1 MQDFEEN
8 KQFVRRTSTEG
19 VNIPSSEIRRPQTPP
34 TRAPMQNTGNR
45 SGGQIN
51 TKVQN
56 GGVARPQSA
65 QMQNRTQPQG
75 QRQSAPRP
83 QNVRRPMYDVPK
95 RTPAI
100 KKQKEGGES
109 FLLNALIFVAML
121 VGLLAIGLL
130 FITTSLRST
139 AEKAPEAY
147 TVIYGDEDTTAPTLI
162 SGNSMYL
169 NMSSLAKF
177 LNFTVSGDK
186 NNLRYEAD
194 ETEYIE
200 FTVSSNSAVI
210 NGDGVVMSASVI
222 EDDEG
227 DIFIPADFVEEY
239 FFGLEISKDE
249 EKLTYT
255 ITREETNESTDEKPV
270 YEKITFKVKGSI
282 SIGNVTED
290 PDFGEIAPPT
300 FSTDLSEY
308 EEYMNPADR
317 DAFLILVNKTEH
329 IDSTYLPENLISVE
343 NTRKDRAKEQ
353 MVEYAAKAL
362 EAMFIELKAA
372 GYTDVSVTSAYRS
385 YNKQTSLFNTYLA
398 REMANNPALTEEEAR
413 NIVLTYSAYPGT
425 SEHQTGLC
433 CDMHNLS
440 SADVK
445 FAEKEAYTW
454 LKENCHNFGF
464 IIRFPE
470 DKTEITGYSF
480 EPWHYRYVGRFHA
493 TRMNKLGMCLEEY
506 IEYLEKADEN
516 E

>member
-8 KQFVRRTSTEG
+8 KQFVRRPPQES
-19 VNIPSSEIRRPQTPP
+19 VNIASGEIRRPQTPP
-34 TRAPMQNTGNR
+34 QSRAPMQNAANR
-45 SGGQIN
+45 SGQIN
-51 TKVQN
+51 TRPQN
-56 GGVARPQSA
+56 GGVARPQGV
-65 QMQNRTQPQG
+65 QMQGRPQPKVG
-75 QRQSAPRP
+75 QAAQRP
-83 QNVRRPMYDVPK
+83 QNVRRPMYEVPK
-95 RTPAI
+95 KTPAPKK
-100 KKQKEGGES
+100 KKQGGES
-109 FLLNALIFVAML
+109 VLLNALIFVAML

-139 AEKAPEAY
+139 PEKAPEAY
-147 TVIYGDEDTTAPTLI
+147 TVIYGDEDVTATALV
-162 SGNSMYL
+162 SGKTMYL
-169 NMSSLAKF
+169 NMSSLARF
-177 LNFTVSGDK
+177 LGFTVSGDK
-186 NNLRYEAD
+186 NSLRYEAD

-200 FTVSSNSAVI
+200 FTASSSSAVI
-210 NGDGVVMSASVI
+210 NGDGVVMSAPVI
-222 EDDEG
+222 EDENG
-227 DIFIPADFVEEY
+227 DIFIPSDFVEEY
-239 FFGLEISKDE
+239 FFGIEISKDE

-255 ITREETNESTDEKPV
+255 ISREETNESTDEKTV
-270 YEKITFKVKGSI
+270 YADITFKVKGSI
-282 SIGNVTED
+282 SIGSVTED

-300 FSTDLSEY
+300 FQKDLSAY

-353 MVEYAAKAL
+353 MTEYAAKAL

-398 REMANNPALTEEEAR
+398 REMSNNPSLSEAEAR
-413 NIVLTYSAYPGT
+413 NIVLTYSAQPGT

-440 SADVK
+440 SADVS
-445 FAEKEAYTW
+445 FANKAAYTW
-454 LKENCHNFGF
+454 LKENCHKFGF
-464 IIRFPE
+464 IIRYPE

-493 TRMNKLGMCLEEY
+493 TRMKDLGMCLEEY
-506 IEYLEKADEN
+506 IEYLEKAYEN